1 MLDCVCSDTVFLEN
15 RRGFTPYWEYIK
27 KGGTNKTGTKRGA
40 EAQETKKTRAITTSA
55 LAIN

>member
-1 MLDCVCSDTVFLEN
+1 VTLFFLEN